1 MNDNHHLEQ
10 AREIGN
16 KIVSN
21 VEKVIIG
28 KRDLVQLGVA
38 ALFSRGHVLIEGVPG
53 VGKTMLARSISR
65 SLGVTFGRIQCT
77 ADLLPSDITGVYIFD
92 QSTREFNFRAGPVM
106 AHIVLVD
113 EINRASPKTQ
123 SALLECM
130 EERQITIEGT
140 THPMPD
146 PFLVLA
152 TRNPTE
158 HGGTFPLP
166 ETELDRFLLRVQMDY
181 PTPEEEISI
190 LEQQMP
196 VHPIDAVEQVADEED
211 ILSAQAAVRG
221 IYVDRLVKEYIVG
234 LVNATRQHQ
243 SVYLGASPRAS
254 LGLLS
259 LAQSRALLQDRDFVV
274 PDDVKTVAPA
284 VLGHRMVLTA
294 DGRTSMSEDE
304 TIAQIVDSVPVPGN
318 IAVERFP
325 FPRQRSQEEG
335 QPPAGT

>member
-1 MNDNHHLEQ
+1 MTDNHHLEK

-16 KIVSN
+16 RIVSN
-21 VEKVIIG
+21 VEKVIVG
-28 KRDLVQLGVA
+28 KRGLVKLGVA
-38 ALFSRGHVLIEGVPG
+38 ALFSRGHILIEGVPG
-53 VGKTMLARSISR
+53 VGKTMFARSISK

-92 QSTREFNFRAGPVM
+92 QSTREFNFRPGPVM

-130 EERQITIEGT
+130 EERQITIEGI

-190 LEQQMP
+190 LEQQLP

-254 LGLLS
+254 LGLLN
-259 LAQSRALLQDRDFVV
+259 LAQSRALLEDRDFVV

-304 TIAQIVDSVPVPGN
+304 TIIQIVDSVPVPGT

-335 QPPAGT
+335 

>member
-1 MNDNHHLEQ
+1 MTDNHHLEK

-16 KIVSN
+16 RIVSN
-21 VEKVIIG
+21 VEKVIVG

-92 QSTREFNFRAGPVM
+92 QGTREFNFRPGPVM

-181 PTPEEEISI
+181 PTLEEEISI
-190 LEQQMP
+190 LEQQLP
-196 VHPIDAVEQVADEED
+196 VHPIDAMEQVADEED
-211 ILSAQAAVRG
+211 ILSAQAAVREV
-221 IYVDRLVKEYIVG
+221 YVDRLVKEYIVG
-234 LVNATRQHQ
+234 LVNATRHHQ

-259 LAQSRALLQDRDFVV
+259 LAQSRALLEDRDFVV

-284 VLGHRMVLTA
+284 VLGHRMILTA

-304 TIAQIVDSVPVPGN
+304 AIVQIVDSVPVPG
-318 IAVERFP
+318 AVAAERFP
-325 FPRQRSQEEG
+325 FPGQRSQERG
-335 QPPAGT
+335 